1 MFEEIMGRDRMIGSA
16 ERYGKEIRR
25 NVSSNIL
32 RLIYKIENE
41 IETLEHVKKTQE
53 QWYPSVGV
61 TTGELEAL
69 RNYLEKMV
77 TVFRAES

>member
-25 NVSSNIL
+25 KVSANIL
-32 RLIYKIENE
+32 RLVYQIEKE
-41 IETLEHVKKTQE
+41 TETLEQVKKTQE
-53 QWYPSVGV
+53 RYYPYVGV

-69 RNYLEKMV
+69 RDYLEKMV
-77 TVFRAES
+77 TVFRVES